1 MESMSNNEKVCP
13 YCSESMSAEIYND
26 HLMCHQLE
34 NEENFNAQ
42 NNINP
47 IRNNNSNRNFIGN
60 RNHNNNVDS
69 HFNSNPNNND
79 NNLLTNIFGLF
90 ASPLQNQNNNSEANR
105 NNTSNRNNNSNNN
118 SPNSFEFLSSLIGLN
133 SNNNNNNNNN
143 INNNNDNQEE
153 GNILQKLSSGL
164 SNISSTL
171 NTFGEIGNQLHNF
184 SSNIMSNPIANNLF
198 RAESLNENN
207 NSNSNNRSNRNER
220 RINFDNNNNI
230 VPFISVPFRDNLR
243 SRPRIII
250 GGRRIH
256 RDNRNHNHIS
266 SNEVD
271 RIMELLPCSVLTEKK
286 DGENKECI
294 VCLSEFE
301 VGESITT
308 LPCVHIFHNE
318 CIKSWLKSNNHC
330 PICKFEITLNS
341 IMREN

>member
-1 MESMSNNEKVCP
+1 M
-13 YCSESMSAEIYND
+13 
-26 HLMCHQLE
+26 
-34 NEENFNAQ
+34 
-42 NNINP
+42 
-47 IRNNNSNRNFIGN
+47 
-60 RNHNNNVDS
+60 
-69 HFNSNPNNND
+69 
-79 NNLLTNIFGLF
+79 T
-90 ASPLQNQNNNSEANR
+90 
-105 NNTSNRNNNSNNN
+105 
-118 SPNSFEFLSSLIGLN
+118 
-133 SNNNNNNNNN
+133 
-143 INNNNDNQEE
+143 
-153 GNILQKLSSGL
+153 
-164 SNISSTL
+164 
-171 NTFGEIGNQLHNF
+171 
-184 SSNIMSNPIANNLF
+184 NPIANNLF
-198 RAESLNENN
+198 RTESLNENN
-207 NSNSNNRSNRNER
+207 NSNNNNRSNRNER

-230 VPFISVPFRDNLR
+230 IPFISVPFRDNLR

>member
-60 RNHNNNVDS
+60 RNHNNNDDS
-69 HFNSNPNNND
+69 HFNSNPNNNE

-90 ASPLQNQNNNSEANR
+90 ASPLQNQNNNSEVNG
-105 NNTSNRNNNSNNN
+105 NNSSNRNNNSNNN

-133 SNNNNNNNNN
+133 SNNNNNNN
-143 INNNNDNQEE
+143 INNNDNQEE

-207 NSNSNNRSNRNER
+207 ISNNNNSSDRNER

-230 VPFISVPFRDNLR
+230 IPFISVPFRDNLR

>member
-60 RNHNNNVDS
+60 RNHNNNDDS
-69 HFNSNPNNND
+69 HFNSNPNNNE

-90 ASPLQNQNNNSEANR
+90 ASPLQNQNNNSEVNR
-105 NNTSNRNNNSNNN
+105 NNSSNRNNNSNNN

-133 SNNNNNNNNN
+133 SNNNNNNNN
-143 INNNNDNQEE
+143 INNNDNQEE

-207 NSNSNNRSNRNER
+207 NSNNNNRSNRNER

-230 VPFISVPFRDNLR
+230 IPFISVPFRDNLR

>member
-47 IRNNNSNRNFIGN
+47 VRNNNSNRNFIGN
-60 RNHNNNVDS
+60 RNHNNNDDS
-69 HFNSNPNNND
+69 HFNSNPNNNE

-90 ASPLQNQNNNSEANR
+90 ASPLQNQNNNSEVNR
-105 NNTSNRNNNSNNN
+105 NNSSNRNNNSNNN

-143 INNNNDNQEE
+143 INNNDNQEE
-153 GNILQKLSSGL
+153 GNILQKLSTGL
-164 SNISSTL
+164 SNISNTL

-207 NSNSNNRSNRNER
+207 ISNNNNSSDRNER

-230 VPFISVPFRDNLR
+230 IPFISVPFRDNLR

>member
-47 IRNNNSNRNFIGN
+47 VRNNNSNRNFIGN
-60 RNHNNNVDS
+60 RNHNNNDDS
-69 HFNSNPNNND
+69 HFNSNPNNNE

-90 ASPLQNQNNNSEANR
+90 ASPLQNQNNNSEVNR
-105 NNTSNRNNNSNNN
+105 NNSSNRNNNSNNN

-133 SNNNNNNNNN
+133 SNNNNNNN
-143 INNNNDNQEE
+143 INNNDNQEE
-153 GNILQKLSSGL
+153 GNILQKLSTGL
-164 SNISSTL
+164 SNISNTL

-198 RAESLNENN
+198 RTESLNENN
-207 NSNSNNRSNRNER
+207 NSNNNNRSNRNER

-230 VPFISVPFRDNLR
+230 IPFISVPFRDNLR

>member
-198 RAESLNENN
+198 RTESLNENN
-207 NSNSNNRSNRNER
+207 NSNNNNRSNRNER

>member
-60 RNHNNNVDS
+60 RNHNNNDDS
-69 HFNSNPNNND
+69 HFNSNPNNNE

-90 ASPLQNQNNNSEANR
+90 ASPLQNQNNNSEVNR
-105 NNTSNRNNNSNNN
+105 NNSSNRNNNSNNN

>member
-184 SSNIMSNPIANNLF
+184 SSNIMSNPIAKNLF
-198 RAESLNENN
+198 RTESLNENN
-207 NSNSNNRSNRNER
+207 NSNNNNRSNRNER

-250 GGRRIH
+250 GGRRMH